1 MFAHLSIHYPKPEYA
16 EQLLA
21 SMHRI
26 DQAAHGTPGL
36 IQMGAWREAK
46 SDRLIGL
53 ALGVAG
59 GVRGRGGAHLRG
71 GRRRPDPGVGDPPA
85 GQSPPEPGLTGRGA
99 LSAASGHCADYRSDR
114 RRSPWSTFQRPR
126 RP

>member
-1 MFAHLSIHYPKPEYA
+1 MFAHLSIHYPRPEYA

-36 IQMGAWREAK
+36 IQMGAWRDAK

-53 ALGVAG
+53 ALWESREAYEAAAERIFAVAADDPILEWAT
-59 GVRGRGGAHLRG
+59 RPPDSLHLS
-71 GRRRPDPGVGDPPA
+71 PA
-85 GQSPPEPGLTGRGA
+85 
-99 LSAASGHCADYRSDR
+99 
-114 RRSPWSTFQRPR
+114 
-126 RP
+126 